1 MAENID
7 NKNSNLNDGVI
18 YINNINNNLYKD
30 DLPKGIIFV
39 ISAPSGTGKTTLC
52 KMLSGEFKDLKV
64 SVSFTTRAMR
74 HGETEGKSYN
84 FVNDEVF
91 ENMIANNEFIE
102 WANVFGNKYGT
113 PVKSVFHKPS
123 YDTLL
128 EIDVQGAEKLRKY
141 YDEIHKLY
149 SLVTIFI
156 KPPSEEAL
164 IERLKKR
171 GEIKEEELK
180 RRLDAANYE
189 IEKSR
194 FYNYTITNDVL
205 GKAYLKLKSIVIAE
219 RCKNAFL

>member
-1 MAENID
+1 MNHLS
-7 NKNSNLNDGVI
+7 KNDLSEDDLLKSDLSKNGLP
-18 YINNINNNLYKD
+18 KD

-52 KMLSGEFKDLKV
+52 KMLAVEFTDLKL
-64 SVSFTTRAMR
+64 SVSYTTRAIR
-74 HGETEGKSYN
+74 PGETDGKSYN
-84 FVNDEVF
+84 FVSNEVF
-91 ENMIANNEFIE
+91 ERMIANNEFIE

-113 PVKSVFHKPS
+113 PVKSVLHKPS

-128 EIDVQGAEKLRKY
+128 EIDVQGAEKIRKY
-141 YDEIHKLY
+141 YDEIHKLFN
-149 SLVTIFI
+149 LVRIFI

-180 RRLDAANYE
+180 RRLEAANYE

-194 FYNYTITNDVL
+194 FYNYTVTNNIL
-205 GKAYLKLKSIVIAE
+205 EKAYSKLRSIIIAE
-219 RCKNAFL
+219 RCKNVFL

>member
-7 NKNSNLNDGVI
+7 NKNNNLNDGVV
-18 YINNINNNLYKD
+18 YINNNLSKD

-74 HGETEGKSYN
+74 QGETEGKSYH

-141 YDEIHKLY
+141 YDEIHKLF

-180 RRLDAANYE
+180 RRLYAANYE

-205 GKAYLKLKSIVIAE
+205 GKAYLKLKSIIIAE